1 MHVAIHRLKRLKE
14 KERAKKL
21 RKKRKTEKVGEDES
35 EDESAADS
43 EEEQSMEPGVAQE
56 EGDVAASSTAR
67 VEMERASRAVDLEH
81 SSSNQLIMENAS
93 GENEIKSNT
102 TVSKGNLDDVA
113 DSDSE
118 EGSEEDGE
126 EGSLWG
132 EILGPKGN

>member
-35 EDESAADS
+35 SADS

-56 EGDVAASSTAR
+56 EGDVAGSSTAR
-67 VEMERASRAVDLEH
+67 VEMERASMAVDLEH

>member
-35 EDESAADS
+35 AADS
-43 EEEQSMEPGVAQE
+43 EEEQSMEPGVAQD
-56 EGDVAASSTAR
+56 EGDVAGSSTAK

-93 GENEIKSNT
+93 GENETKSNT